1 MDFEEYLIK
10 KKINSDLFKM
20 KESELWNNL
29 KREFQEMNEKSFTSQ
44 KLFLINPLR
53 RKYNLS

>member
-1 MDFEEYLIK
+1 MDFEEYLAK

-20 KESELWNNL
+20 NESELWGSL
-29 KREFQEMNEKSFTSQ
+29 KKDFQQMNEKSFTSQ